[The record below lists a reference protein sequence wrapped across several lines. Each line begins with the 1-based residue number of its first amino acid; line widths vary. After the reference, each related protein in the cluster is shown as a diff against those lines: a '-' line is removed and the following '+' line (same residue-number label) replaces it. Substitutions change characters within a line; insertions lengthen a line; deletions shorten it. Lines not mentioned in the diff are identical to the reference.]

1 MPSLARLAVVAFA
14 FVVGMGVWG
23 CGSSRRPPHEAAA
36 KQAASAYLAAW
47 TRAHYEQMCTHVD
60 GCPPRRISWVFT
72 MQSFPVPVRRPKVI
86 SAKEES
92 DGVIVRYSLEMPDL
106 GSLICAA
113 AGPSPQRA
121 ARLLDITGRYVSW
134 DDSLRMVRSEST
146 YVVGSKRGTD
156 VLARFVLGIG
166 AYVRVGPEKLRFGER
181 LTILKSVYLVQSD
194 LSAESPKAGKA
205 LHDAASQCIAYIQRL
220 GN

>member
-1 MPSLARLAVVAFA
+1 
-14 FVVGMGVWG
+14 
-23 CGSSRRPPHEAAA
+23 
-36 KQAASAYLAAW
+36 
-47 TRAHYEQMCTHVD
+47 MCRYVD
-60 GCPPRRISWVFT
+60 GCRERHVSWVLT
-72 MQSFPVPVRRPKVI
+72 MRSFPVPVTRPKII
-86 SAKEES
+86 SVKEEP

-113 AGPSPQRA
+113 AGPSPEKA
-121 ARLLDITGRYVSW
+121 AGLLDVTGRYVSW
-134 DDSLRMVRSEST
+134 DDMLRMVRSEST

-166 AYVRVGPEKLRFGER
+166 AYVRVGPEALMFGER

-194 LSAESPKAGKA
+194 LSAENPKARKA
-205 LHDAASQCIAYIQRL
+205 LHDAASQCFAYIRRL